1 MFTNIEYL
9 QNICITEIKGCII
22 IIIKKKTN
30 KILTNKHKSYNK
42 NISTVELLLIRRST
56 PP

>member
-42 NISTVELLLIRRST
+42 NISTVELLFKCFN
-56 PP
+56 P